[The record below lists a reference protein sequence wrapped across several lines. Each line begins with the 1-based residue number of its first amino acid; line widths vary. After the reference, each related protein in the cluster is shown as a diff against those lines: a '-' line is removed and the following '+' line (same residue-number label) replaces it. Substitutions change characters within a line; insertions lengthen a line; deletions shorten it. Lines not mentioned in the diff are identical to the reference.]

1 MSYLTNLNNEQY
13 VENQQPLFAVIPENE
28 KVIAIIKILDAAFG
42 KIEKGQKVR
51 MKFSNYPY
59 QQFGQLVG
67 SVAEISKVP
76 SEEGYFVKVSLEN
89 GLTTTYNQQIEY
101 KPEMTGV
108 AEVVTEDLRL
118 IERIFNNFRKV
129 FDR

>member
-1 MSYLTNLNNEQY
+1 
-13 VENQQPLFAVIPENE
+13 
-28 KVIAIIKILDAAFG
+28 
-42 KIEKGQKVR
+42 

-89 GLTTTYNQQIEY
+89 GLTTRYNQQIEY
-101 KPEMTGV
+101 KPEMTGI